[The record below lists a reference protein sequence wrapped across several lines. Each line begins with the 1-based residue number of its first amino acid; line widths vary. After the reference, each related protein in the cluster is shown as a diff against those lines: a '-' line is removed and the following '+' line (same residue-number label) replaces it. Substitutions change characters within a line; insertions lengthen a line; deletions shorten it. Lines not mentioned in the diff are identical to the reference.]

1 MPPRRGQTRGSSKA
15 PLWAVGGCLL
25 NQTLPF
31 GWINVPRLSCP
42 ESNSRT
48 LGECSARLAPENSSR
63 LFIYFS
69 PPEKQPSSN
78 SPGNTG
84 SCCLVVSQ
92 MAATLGWQGLLFLM
106 SCAYTKAKHLEL
118 PCGLSI
124 WPRPH
129 TSLNQMRPNNC
140 ELNSMNDSWRSG
152 RRGPPPE
159 TSQPLWL
166 EIWKR
171 AMNMHEALKPATGGW
186 FVKWSVF
193 DHRGESS
200 CGFPWLEEK
209 TLNVQ
214 LPESLN
220 Y

>member
-1 MPPRRGQTRGSSKA
+1 MEALKR
-15 PLWAVGGCLL
+15 LFELL
-25 NQTLPF
+25 PDAF
-31 GWINVPRLSCP
+31 WIFH
-42 ESNSRT
+42 
-48 LGECSARLAPENSSR
+48 LGELTSLGWAAQSQRVQREVSAWNKLAFFRPTP
-63 LFIYFS
+63 IYFS
-69 PPEKQPSSN
+69 TQKTASTN
-78 SPGNTG
+78 SLENTG
-84 SCCLVVSQ
+84 SCCLVASQ

-106 SCAYTKAKHLEL
+106 SCAHTKAKHLEL

-124 WPRPH
+124 WPWPH
-129 TSLNQMRPNNC
+129 TSLNQMCPNNC

-166 EIWKR
+166 ELWKGP
-171 AMNMHEALKPATGGW
+171 MNMHEALKAATGGW
-186 FVKWSVF
+186 FVKWCVF

-200 CGFPWLEEK
+200 CGFPWLEER
-209 TLNVQ
+209 TFNVQ